1 MIIRSKHNKSNPYLS
16 ISMKILRDKRL
27 SSEERDCLIMM
38 LSNVDDWEFSY
49 KGLATQLGLKRE
61 TVKARVQSL
70 IEKGYVS
77 VSYPLGKNGKP
88 LPFAKGVW
96 EIREEPLHSVRS
108 LDTSEQALQCPVS
121 GHQPLDTSRWTPA
134 AGHQAL
140 DTSERTQ
147 RNTEGIKRES
157 PTKNQQEEDYQEGE
171 NHHPLQE
178 AQAQEDEEEAS
189 IPPYQFPSFSSES
202 SSEATASPLQGKKPG
217 HGEEVISQREYQFQ
231 QYLRKYPKKPTGS
244 EMEATK
250 QAFLEAVSTDEDF
263 TEIMAGLDSWCSSV
277 DWSKEN
283 GRYITKPLY
292 FLTTRKW
299 EEIPKTIKT
308 DIDPGFIE
316 YLNSAKRAREELGL

>member
-1 MIIRSKHNKSNPYLS
+1 MIIRSKHDKSHPFLS
-16 ISMKILRDKRL
+16 ISRKLLRDRRL
-27 SSEERDCLIMM
+27 TSEERDCLIMM

-108 LDTSEQALQCPVS
+108 LDTSEQAHTCPVS
-121 GHQPLDTSRWTPA
+121 GHQPLDTSRWAPA

-157 PTKNQQEEDYQEGE
+157 PTKNQQIEDHQSD
-171 NHHPLQE
+171 
-178 AQAQEDEEEAS
+178 EDEERENQVRS
-189 IPPYQFPSFSSES
+189 LSPYPFPDTKEFFSSES
-202 SSEATASPLQGKKPG
+202 SSEATASTLQGKKLGQGEQVLSQTDVAIEQAFNRFCDEYPNLGDKDRARAAFLAIPDISTICHQVANSVEWFEHSGKWDNWKTGEKNVSCPG
-217 HGEEVISQREYQFQ
+217 AVRFLKEGLWK
-231 QYLRKYPKKPTGS
+231 QYLKSGVTMS
-244 EMEATK
+244 E
-250 QAFLEAVSTDEDF
+250 EDRLRA
-263 TEIMAGLDSWCSSV
+263 ILA
-277 DWSKEN
+277 EN
-283 GRYITKPLY
+283 R
-292 FLTTRKW
+292 
-299 EEIPKTIKT
+299 
-308 DIDPGFIE
+308 
-316 YLNSAKRAREELGL
+316 NMNN